1 MIYLLEGLDQETK
14 DELFNALFGH
24 DAGSDRYYIHE
35 TKDGLYHGNKDA
47 YNELE
52 HQNREHG
59 DINDL
64 VEEHLSIEVSKVY
77 LISNTNYY
85 SMDKIMA
92 ERELNKVRNTYLI
105 NLNFNVMTFD
115 NVRKK
120 MNEVE
125 EKYYIIEVEIKG

>member
-24 DAGSDRYYIHE
+24 DADSDRYYIHE
-35 TKDGLYHGNKDA
+35 IEDGLYHNNNKNT

-64 VEEHLSIEVSKVY
+64 VKKLLSKVY

-85 SMDKIMA
+85 SMDKAMA
-92 ERELNKVRNTYLI
+92 ERELNKIRNKYLV

-120 MNEVE
+120 MDEVE
-125 EKYYIIEVEIKG
+125 EKYYIIEVSLKNN

>member
-14 DELFNALFGH
+14 DGLFNALFGYESY
-24 DAGSDRYYIHE
+24 SDRYYIIYE
-35 TKDGLYHGNKDA
+35 DGLYLHGNKNTYDEIG
-47 YNELE
+47 N
-52 HQNREHG
+52 QNREHG

-64 VEEHLSIEVSKVY
+64 VEEYLGRKAY

-85 SMDKIMA
+85 SMNKIMA
-92 ERELNKVRNTYLI
+92 ERELNKVRNSYLV

-120 MNEVE
+120 MDEVE
-125 EKYYIIEVEIKG
+125 EKYYIIEVTIKG

>member
-14 DELFNALFGH
+14 DELFNALFGYESY
-24 DAGSDRYYIHE
+24 SDRYYIIYE
-35 TKDGLYHGNKDA
+35 DGLYLHGNKNTYDEIG
-47 YNELE
+47 N
-52 HQNREHG
+52 QNREHG

-64 VEEHLSIEVSKVY
+64 VEEYLGRKAY

-92 ERELNKVRNTYLI
+92 EQKLNAFRNSHLKNI
-105 NLNFNVMTFD
+105 NYAVTSFD
-115 NVRKK
+115 SIRKK
-120 MNEVE
+120 MDEVE

>member
-64 VEEHLSIEVSKVY
+64 VEEYLGRKAY

-92 ERELNKVRNTYLI
+92 EQKLTAFRNSHLKNI
-105 NLNFNVMTFD
+105 NYAVTSFD
-115 NVRKK
+115 SIRKK
-120 MNEVE
+120 MDEVE
-125 EKYYIIEVEIKG
+125 EKYYIIKVGIKG

>member
-1 MIYLLEGLDQETK
+1 MIYLLENLDQETK
-14 DELFNALFGH
+14 DNLFNKLLGY
-24 DAGSDRYYIHE
+24 DADSDRYYIRITE
-35 TKDGLYHGNKDA
+35 DNAFVHGNKNT
-47 YNELE
+47 YNEMG
-52 HQNREHG
+52 HQDKRHG

-64 VEEHLSIEVSKVY
+64 VEEHLGRKAY

-92 ERELNKVRNTYLI
+92 ERELNKIRNKYLV

-115 NVRKK
+115 DVRKK

-125 EKYYIIEVEIKG
+125 EKYYIIEVEING

>member
-52 HQNREHG
+52 HQNRELG

-64 VEEHLSIEVSKVY
+64 VEEYLGRKAY

-92 ERELNKVRNTYLI
+92 EQKLNAIRNSHLKNI
-105 NLNFNVMTFD
+105 NYAVTSFD
-115 NVRKK
+115 SIRKK
-120 MNEVE
+120 MDEVE
-125 EKYYIIEVEIKG
+125 EKYYIIKVGIKG

>member
-64 VEEHLSIEVSKVY
+64 VEEYLGRKAY

-92 ERELNKVRNTYLI
+92 EQKLNAIRNSHLKNI
-105 NLNFNVMTFD
+105 NYAVTSFD
-115 NVRKK
+115 SIRKK
-120 MNEVE
+120 MDEVE
-125 EKYYIIEVEIKG
+125 EKYYIIKVGIKG